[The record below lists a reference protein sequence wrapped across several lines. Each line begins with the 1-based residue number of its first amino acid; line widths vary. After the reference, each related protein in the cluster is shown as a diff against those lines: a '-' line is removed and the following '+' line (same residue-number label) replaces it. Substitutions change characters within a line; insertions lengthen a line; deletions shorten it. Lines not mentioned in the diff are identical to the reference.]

1 MFYRISLLDEPET
14 GPSRTDDDDN
24 EDIYYYSPTCFSR
37 CNDYQSDTQEYKQYT
52 TVAQN
57 V

>member
-1 MFYRISLLDEPET
+1 MFYHILLLDKAET

-24 EDIYYYSPTCFSR
+24 DEIYYYSLTCFSL
-37 CNDYQSDTQEYKQYT
+37 CCDYQRDTQKYKQYT

-57 V
+57 A